1 MFAHTREGRLT
12 WWISPEAGPNAPAVV
27 APHRPGV
34 HRLGVG
40 AIAGPAQRLAS
51 KMPIQLH
58 LHAYRLQPGAEGSEV
73 QYAVPKSTP
82 ETFEPSCAVLPPH
95 PRWRWGLYPLRWL
108 VGGLWGLGQAPML
121 GLLYG
126 SIFFAT
132 GWTWRL
138 TLADLTPAR
147 FGLSIALTAVTLLL
161 CPRLTAGL
169 VDGIP
174 RAPVCTSSDA
184 ERRAQVRRGGLLGIG
199 AVLVAL
205 EMAAL
210 YASLMVFALLY
221 TREVPA
227 LERLTTE
234 VFSWSNAPLAL
245 MLVLLLVLTALGMQ
259 ALAVV
264 PTFVLHEVDTDL
276 EGALRWSAL
285 ATRLNSRPLTF
296 WALSAQ
302 TLLFVVGGLV
312 PAALWLLAPLL
323 ACGSWWAVRDLMP
336 GSTRQLPDKHES

>member
-1 MFAHTREGRLT
+1 LSPSRPVSSEGSWDRVKERTAVATDWCRRDRCVAPTGRAGRASTGSGSMFAHTREGRLT

-147 FGLSIALTAVTLLL
+147 FGLSIARFY
-161 CPRLTAGL
+161 PR
-169 VDGIP
+169 
-174 RAPVCTSSDA
+174 
-184 ERRAQVRRGGLLGIG
+184 
-199 AVLVAL
+199 
-205 EMAAL
+205 
-210 YASLMVFALLY
+210 
-221 TREVPA
+221 
-227 LERLTTE
+227 
-234 VFSWSNAPLAL
+234 
-245 MLVLLLVLTALGMQ
+245 
-259 ALAVV
+259 
-264 PTFVLHEVDTDL
+264 
-276 EGALRWSAL
+276 
-285 ATRLNSRPLTF
+285 
-296 WALSAQ
+296 
-302 TLLFVVGGLV
+302 
-312 PAALWLLAPLL
+312 
-323 ACGSWWAVRDLMP
+323 
-336 GSTRQLPDKHES
+336 